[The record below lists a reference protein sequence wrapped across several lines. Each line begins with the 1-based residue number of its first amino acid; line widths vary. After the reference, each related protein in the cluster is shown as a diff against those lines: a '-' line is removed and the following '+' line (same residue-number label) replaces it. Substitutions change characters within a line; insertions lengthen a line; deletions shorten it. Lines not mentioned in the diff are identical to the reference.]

1 VLVQFK
7 VSDSVQ
13 MLQYKRNT
21 IYIRENNEENMNQ
34 LYSKFD
40 AKSVKQQARTQRST
54 QKIRKNISYLLGIS
68 VFRS

>member
-1 VLVQFK
+1 MCVLVQFK

-40 AKSVKQQARTQRST
+40 AKSVKHQARTQRST
-54 QKIRKNISYLLGIS
+54 QK
-68 VFRS
+68 